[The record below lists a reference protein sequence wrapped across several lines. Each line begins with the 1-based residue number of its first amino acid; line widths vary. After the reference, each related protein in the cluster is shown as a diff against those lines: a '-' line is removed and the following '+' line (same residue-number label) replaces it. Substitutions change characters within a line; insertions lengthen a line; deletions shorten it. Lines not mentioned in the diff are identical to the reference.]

1 MGTCNPT
8 VPLWPAAS
16 PGSPPH
22 IFLAAVMALGAVIFG
37 RKDGSEVTAQQDR
50 VLNVNRG
57 CSIIFELGRGWERA
71 RAKTLETPSGE
82 EKSKEPTIV
91 FRLSAMECTTQKESG
106 THGIKGNGGN
116 EIQRITVI
124 NIVKDDESRAYEG
137 WVYGQYSS
145 IDDI

>member
-1 MGTCNPT
+1 MENRAMYNEGPNFRGAFLACVCGAVHCSVAHVHCRNRARGGGSVLCRCKMGTCNPT

-57 CSIIFELGRGWERA
+57 CSII
-71 RAKTLETPSGE
+71 
-82 EKSKEPTIV
+82 
-91 FRLSAMECTTQKESG
+91 CQ
-106 THGIKGNGGN
+106 
-116 EIQRITVI
+116 
-124 NIVKDDESRAYEG
+124 
-137 WVYGQYSS
+137 
-145 IDDI
+145 